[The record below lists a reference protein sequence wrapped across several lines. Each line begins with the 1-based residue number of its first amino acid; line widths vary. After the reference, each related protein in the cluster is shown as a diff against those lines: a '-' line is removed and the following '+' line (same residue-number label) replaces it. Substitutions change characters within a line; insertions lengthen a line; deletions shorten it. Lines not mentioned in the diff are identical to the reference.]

1 MSAAIADFYYTNK
14 CKKNGE
20 NKMQGLKAQVKKF
33 MKSKGINT
41 ITLANGSRVK
51 LQNAKT
57 VDILNAA
64 FKLGF

>member
-1 MSAAIADFYYTNK
+1 MT
-14 CKKNGE
+14 
-20 NKMQGLKAQVKKF
+20 GLKAQVKKF

-41 ITLANGSRVK
+41 ITLANGSQVK

>member
-1 MSAAIADFYYTNK
+1 MERFDMT
-14 CKKNGE
+14 
-20 NKMQGLKAQVKKF
+20 GLKAQVKKF
-33 MKSKGINT
+33 MKSKGVNT

>member
-1 MSAAIADFYYTNK
+1 MT
-14 CKKNGE
+14 
-20 NKMQGLKAQVKKF
+20 GLKAQVKKF
-33 MKSKGINT
+33 MKSKVVNS
-41 ITLANGSRVK
+41 ITLANGSQVK

>member
-1 MSAAIADFYYTNK
+1 MSARRADFYCITKHKRMERN
-14 CKKNGE
+14 N
-20 NKMQGLKAQVKKF
+20 MTGLKAQVKKF

>member
-1 MSAAIADFYYTNK
+1 MSAAIADFYCT
-14 CKKNGE
+14 KKHKRME
-20 NKMQGLKAQVKKF
+20 KDKMQGLKAQVKKF

>member
-1 MSAAIADFYYTNK
+1 MQETQ
-14 CKKNGE
+14 KNGE
-20 NKMQGLKAQVKKF
+20 NKMVGLKAQVKKF
-33 MKSKGINT
+33 MKAKGINT

>member
-1 MSAAIADFYYTNK
+1 MSAAIADFYYTK
-14 CKKNGE
+14 TQKNGQ
-20 NKMQGLKAQVKKF
+20 NRMTGLKAQVKKF

>member
-1 MSAAIADFYYTNK
+1 MYNK
-14 CKKNGE
+14 TQKNGE
-20 NKMQGLKAQVKKF
+20 NKMVGLKAQVKKF
-33 MKSKGINT
+33 MKAKGINS

>member
-1 MSAAIADFYYTNK
+1 MAFIIQRNNERRNQIMT
-14 CKKNGE
+14 
-20 NKMQGLKAQVKKF
+20 GLKAQVKKF

-51 LQNAKT
+51 LQNDKT

>member
-1 MSAAIADFYYTNK
+1 MSAAIADFYYT
-14 CKKNGE
+14 KKHKRME
-20 NKMQGLKAQVKKF
+20 KDKMQGLKAQVKKF

>member
-1 MSAAIADFYYTNK
+1 MQETQ
-14 CKKNGE
+14 KNGE
-20 NKMQGLKAQVKKF
+20 NKMVGLKAQVKKF
-33 MKSKGINT
+33 MKEKGINT

>member
-1 MSAAIADFYYTNK
+1 MSAAIADFYYT
-14 CKKNGE
+14 KNGE
-20 NKMQGLKAQVKKF
+20 NKMTGLKAQVKKF